1 MIYSTKIY
9 LLFASFYLLFAS
21 NSQAQCSTCPPA
33 TPPDSIIQILAQ
45 LPFHASPDSIWVEV
59 KDSLLIF
66 EGDIILGK
74 LADLEAMIPSAGQRG
89 IYNDLAAL
97 WPNSTLP
104 YVIGSGFSAQMIGQI
119 NFAIDYLNKSTNLCI
134 VPRTNQT
141 NFVTLIP
148 TAPDD
153 ACYSDGIGMSGGEQ
167 FLRLND
173 VADGNG
179 CWYGNIVHE
188 FLHAAGFWHEQS
200 REDRDNYVD
209 ILWQNIIQSPGI
221 LAQFDK
227 HITDGQDIGNYDY
240 LSIMHYGH
248 DYFTANG
255 QPTIRRENGAI
266 DLIGNRAY
274 MSGTDIEAIN
284 LLYDSKCGLCQNRKM
299 KISPHSMT
307 HNNIGHWEIDGT
319 LVFQSNTAFSTNTS
333 SVTEF
338 DSGSYIDINPNNT
351 LSAPFEAAPGSL
363 MEMSIDGCPGNTSL
377 WYSFQS
383 LNFPNR
389 FLRHFNYNAQIDL
402 IENILSSIPA
412 DAAYKIVN
420 GLDPS
425 CSECVSFES
434 KNFPG
439 YYLITEGGTGSRV
452 KLAANN
458 SVSNYAQKA
467 TFLLHSGFA
476 SASGVTLES
485 WFAQGNF
492 VHHYDYEIFI
502 GPYTNERTYREN
514 ATFRLTTGL

>member
-1 MIYSTKIY
+1 MNYSIKTY
-9 LLFASFYLLFAS
+9 LLFASFYTLFAS

-33 TPPDSIIQILAQ
+33 IPPDSIIRILTQ

-66 EGDIILGK
+66 EGDIVLGK
-74 LADLEAMIPSAGQRG
+74 LADLEAMIPSVGQRG

-97 WPNSTLP
+97 WPNSTIP
-104 YVIGSGFSAQMIGQI
+104 YVIGPGFSAQMIGQI
-119 NFAIDYLNKSTNLCI
+119 NFAIDYLNKSTNLCV
-134 VPRTNQT
+134 VPRTNQA

-148 TAPDD
+148 TAPSD
-153 ACYSDGIGMSGGEQ
+153 ACYSDWIGMVGGEQ

-173 VADGNG
+173 VSDGNG

-307 HNNIGHWEIDGT
+307 HNNIGHWEIDGA
-319 LVFQSNTAFSTNTS
+319 LYFQDNTAFATNTNS
-333 SVTEF
+333 WAEF
-338 DSGSYIDINPNNT
+338 DSGTFIDINPNASN
-351 LSAPFEAAPGSL
+351 SAPFEAAAGSVV
-363 MEMSIDGCPGNTSL
+363 EMGIDGCPGTVPT
-377 WYSFQS
+377 WYSLQC
-383 LNFPNR
+383 LNFPNYYI
-389 FLRHFNYNAQIDL
+389 RHFNYVTRIDK
-402 IENILSSIPA
+402 IEDIYADMPA
-412 DAAYKIVN
+412 DANFKIVN
-420 GLDPS
+420 AFDAS
-425 CSECVSFES
+425 CGDCVSFES
-434 KNFPG
+434 KNFPN
-439 YYLITEGGTGSRV
+439 YFLVVDGGNGSQVRIV
-452 KLAANN
+452 SNG
-458 SVSNYAQKA
+458 SVSNFAQKA
-467 TFLLHSGFA
+467 TFRMHSGFA
-476 SASGVTLES
+476 SASGVSLES
-485 WFAQGNF
+485 WFAPGNF
-492 VHHYDYEIFI
+492 INHSNFSIYIN
-502 GPYTNERTYREN
+502 PYVNDRLYRER